1 MNEHIKNLQ
10 QLINIAIQ
18 KGVFQD
24 SNSVIALQNSLN
36 EIIKLINGKSDDINN
51 SSIGN

>member
-18 KGVFQD
+18 KGVFSD
-24 SNSVIALQNSLN
+24 SNAVFFIQNSLN
-36 EIIKLINGKSDDINN
+36 EIIKLINGQPNN
-51 SSIGN
+51 DNSGSGN

>member
-24 SNSVIALQNSLN
+24 SNAVFFIQNSLN
-36 EIIKLINGKSDDINN
+36 EIIKLINGQPNDNN
-51 SSIGN
+51 SSSSS

>member
-24 SNSVIALQNSLN
+24 SNAVFFIQNSLN
-36 EIIKLINGKSDDINN
+36 EIIKLINGESNNN
-51 SSIGN
+51 SSSGGN